1 MLLAS
6 VLFHFLAT
14 TPLFSRATGTSRS
27 APRPVIIDTDL
38 YSDVDDVGALA
49 IANVLHNCGLCDLR
63 GIAIN
68 TPSKYGALAVSFEHL
83 KNPLFILSLSVFRS
97 SSLPPPTPLQASAI
111 NTYYN
116 NPDIPISALQPFTD
130 EIYVDD
136 YSFLRSDYAS
146 KLATHFPNYNN
157 TLQREEDDITIPVY
171 SSTNETE
178 TETKSLETPLEMY
191 TRLLES
197 TTEDNSVTIISLGFL
212 TNLATLLNTSS
223 GYELVQS
230 KVREII
236 IMGGTYPGP
245 GWEFNFGE
253 FPSATKTVLENF
265 PPNVQVT
272 FSGFELGADVFS
284 GKGLK
289 KQCDEE
295 ERDNSPIRAAYE
307 WYVGRCSTLRESWD
321 PITTLYGI
329 LGLKG
334 LFINSPLNG
343 EESSLFE
350 YGNVGGGGYNK
361 IVESNGTNLWIDDDG
376 QQHNQRWLKLAEGV
390 SNGTVAEILDG
401 FYTHGPGGCE
411 LF

>member
-1 MLLAS
+1 
-6 VLFHFLAT
+6 
-14 TPLFSRATGTSRS
+14 
-27 APRPVIIDTDL
+27 
-38 YSDVDDVGALA
+38 
-49 IANVLHNCGLCDLR
+49 
-63 GIAIN
+63 
-68 TPSKYGALAVSFEHL
+68 
-83 KNPLFILSLSVFRS
+83 
-97 SSLPPPTPLQASAI
+97 
-111 NTYYN
+111 
-116 NPDIPISALQPFTD
+116 
-130 EIYVDD
+130 
-136 YSFLRSDYAS
+136 
-146 KLATHFPNYNN
+146 
-157 TLQREEDDITIPVY
+157 
-171 SSTNETE
+171 
-178 TETKSLETPLEMY
+178 MY

-197 TTEDNSVTIISLGFL
+197 TPEPNSITIISLGFL
-212 TNLATLLNTSS
+212 TNLATLLTSNTSSGSS

-230 KVREII
+230 KVHEII

-253 FPSATKTVLENF
+253 FPSETKSVLENF

-272 FSGFELGADVFS
+272 FSGFELGGVVFS

-289 KQCDEE
+289 KRCDEE
-295 ERDNSPIRAAYE
+295 EDKEGEKESPIRAAYE

-334 LFINSPLNG
+334 LFLNSPLNG
-343 EESSLFE
+343 DESSLFE

-361 IVESNGTNLWIDDDG
+361 IVESNGTNLWIDDG

-390 SNGTVAEILDG
+390 SNVTLAEILDG

>member
-1 MLLAS
+1 MNTKNS
-6 VLFHFLAT
+6 PFH
-14 TPLFSRATGTSRS
+14 
-27 APRPVIIDTDL
+27 
-38 YSDVDDVGALA
+38 
-49 IANVLHNCGLCDLR
+49 
-63 GIAIN
+63 
-68 TPSKYGALAVSFEHL
+68 
-83 KNPLFILSLSVFRS
+83 SLSVFRS

-116 NPDIPISALQPFTD
+116 NPHIPISALQPFTD

-136 YSFLRSDYAS
+136 FFFLRSDYAS

-157 TLQREEDDITIPVY
+157 SLQQEEDDITIP
-171 SSTNETE
+171 STSTTNETD
-178 TETKSLETPLEMY
+178 TKTNTLETPLEMY

-197 TTEDNSVTIISLGFL
+197 TPEPNSITIISLGFL
-212 TNLATLLNTSS
+212 TNLATLLTSNTSS
-223 GYELVQS
+223 GSSGYDLISQ
-230 KVREII
+230 KVHEII

-253 FPSATKTVLENF
+253 FPLETKTVLENF
-265 PPNVQVT
+265 PSNVQVT
-272 FSGFELGADVFS
+272 FSGFELGGVVFS

-289 KQCDEE
+289 LKKQCCDEDME
-295 ERDNSPIRAAYE
+295 GDNSPIRAAYE

-334 LFINSPLNG
+334 GVKPLNG
-343 EESSLFE
+343 GDDLFE
-350 YGNVGGGGYNK
+350 FGNAGGGGYNK

-390 SNGTVAEILDG
+390 SNVTLAEILDG

>member
-1 MLLAS
+1 MNIKK
-6 VLFHFLAT
+6 VL
-14 TPLFSRATGTSRS
+14 S
-27 APRPVIIDTDL
+27 
-38 YSDVDDVGALA
+38 
-49 IANVLHNCGLCDLR
+49 
-63 GIAIN
+63 
-68 TPSKYGALAVSFEHL
+68 SF
-83 KNPLFILSLSVFRS
+83 SLSVFRS
-97 SSLPPPTPLQASAI
+97 SSSLPLPTPLQASAI

-116 NPDIPISALQPFTD
+116 NPHIPISALQPFTD

-136 YSFLRSDYAS
+136 YFFLRSDYAS
-146 KLATHFPNYNN
+146 KLAVHFPNYNN
-157 TLQREEDDITIPVY
+157 TLHKEEDDITIP
-171 SSTNETE
+171 STTDTDTE
-178 TETKSLETPLEMY
+178 TTETKTKSLETPLEMY

-197 TTEDNSVTIISLGFL
+197 TPEANSVTIISLGFL
-212 TNLATLLNTSS
+212 TNLATLLTSPNSSSSGSS
-223 GYELVQS
+223 GYSLVQQ

-253 FPSATKTVLENF
+253 FPLATKTVLGNF

-289 KQCDEE
+289 LKKQCDDDKDQGEE
-295 ERDNSPIRAAYE
+295 KESPIRAAYE

-334 LFINSPLNG
+334 FSLNSPLNG
-343 EESSLFE
+343 GEDSTLFE
-350 YGNVGGGGYNK
+350 FGNVGGGGYNK

-390 SNGTVAEILDG
+390 SNGTLAEILDG

>member
-1 MLLAS
+1 
-6 VLFHFLAT
+6 
-14 TPLFSRATGTSRS
+14 
-27 APRPVIIDTDL
+27 
-38 YSDVDDVGALA
+38 
-49 IANVLHNCGLCDLR
+49 
-63 GIAIN
+63 
-68 TPSKYGALAVSFEHL
+68 
-83 KNPLFILSLSVFRS
+83 
-97 SSLPPPTPLQASAI
+97 
-111 NTYYN
+111 
-116 NPDIPISALQPFTD
+116 
-130 EIYVDD
+130 
-136 YSFLRSDYAS
+136 
-146 KLATHFPNYNN
+146 
-157 TLQREEDDITIPVY
+157 
-171 SSTNETE
+171 
-178 TETKSLETPLEMY
+178 MY

-197 TTEDNSVTIISLGFL
+197 TTEANSVTIISLGFL

-223 GYELVQS
+223 GYDLVQQ

-253 FPSATKTVLENF
+253 FPSATKTVLGNF

-289 KQCDEE
+289 QKKQCCSDKDKEDDE
-295 ERDNSPIRAAYE
+295 ERDQSPIRAAYE

-334 LFINSPLNG
+334 LSLNPPLNG
-343 EESSLFE
+343 GDESSLFE
-350 YGNVGGGGYNK
+350 FGNVGGGGYNK

>member
-1 MLLAS
+1 MKIS
-6 VLFHFLAT
+6 
-14 TPLFSRATGTSRS
+14 
-27 APRPVIIDTDL
+27 
-38 YSDVDDVGALA
+38 
-49 IANVLHNCGLCDLR
+49 
-63 GIAIN
+63 
-68 TPSKYGALAVSFEHL
+68 
-83 KNPLFILSLSVFRS
+83 
-97 SSLPPPTPLQASAI
+97 LQASAI

-116 NPDIPISALQPFTD
+116 NPHIPISALQPFTD

-136 YSFLRSDYAS
+136 YFFLRSDYAS
-146 KLATHFPNYNN
+146 KLAIHFPNYNN
-157 TLQREEDDITIPVY
+157 TLQQEEDDIIP
-171 SSTNETE
+171 STTDTDTE
-178 TETKSLETPLEMY
+178 TTETKTKSLETPLEMY

-197 TTEDNSVTIISLGFL
+197 TTEDHSVTIISLGFL
-212 TNLATLLNTSS
+212 TNLATLLSNTSS
-223 GYELVQS
+223 SGYSLVQS

-253 FPSATKTVLENF
+253 FPSATKSVLENF

-272 FSGFELGADVFS
+272 FSGFELGAEVFS

-289 KQCDEE
+289 QKKQCDDEDEEE
-295 ERDNSPIRAAYE
+295 ERDLKESPIRAAYE

-334 LFINSPLNG
+334 VNPLNG
-343 EESSLFE
+343 DETSLFE

-390 SNGTVAEILDG
+390 SNVTLAEILDG

>member
-1 MLLAS
+1 MNTKKS
-6 VLFHFLAT
+6 
-14 TPLFSRATGTSRS
+14 PL
-27 APRPVIIDTDL
+27 
-38 YSDVDDVGALA
+38 
-49 IANVLHNCGLCDLR
+49 H
-63 GIAIN
+63 
-68 TPSKYGALAVSFEHL
+68 
-83 KNPLFILSLSVFRS
+83 SLSVFRS

-116 NPDIPISALQPFTD
+116 NPHIPISALQPFTD

-136 YSFLRSDYAS
+136 YFFLRSDYAS
-146 KLATHFPNYNN
+146 KLATHFPNFNN
-157 TLQREEDDITIPVY
+157 SLQQEEDDIIP
-171 SSTNETE
+171 SSSTSTTNETD
-178 TETKSLETPLEMY
+178 TKTKTLETPLEMY

-197 TTEDNSVTIISLGFL
+197 TPEPNSVTIISLGFL
-212 TNLATLLNTSS
+212 TNLATLLTSNTSSS
-223 GYELVQS
+223 GYELVQQ
-230 KVREII
+230 KVHEII

-253 FPSATKTVLENF
+253 FPLETKTVLENF
-265 PPNVQVT
+265 PSNVQVT
-272 FSGFELGADVFS
+272 FSGFELGGVVFS

-289 KQCDEE
+289 KQCDDDEDDK

-343 EESSLFE
+343 GDESSLFE

-361 IVESNGTNLWIDDDG
+361 IVESNGTNLWIDDG

-390 SNGTVAEILDG
+390 SNVTLAEILDG

>member
-1 MLLAS
+1 
-6 VLFHFLAT
+6 
-14 TPLFSRATGTSRS
+14 
-27 APRPVIIDTDL
+27 
-38 YSDVDDVGALA
+38 
-49 IANVLHNCGLCDLR
+49 
-63 GIAIN
+63 
-68 TPSKYGALAVSFEHL
+68 
-83 KNPLFILSLSVFRS
+83 
-97 SSLPPPTPLQASAI
+97 
-111 NTYYN
+111 
-116 NPDIPISALQPFTD
+116 
-130 EIYVDD
+130 
-136 YSFLRSDYAS
+136 
-146 KLATHFPNYNN
+146 
-157 TLQREEDDITIPVY
+157 
-171 SSTNETE
+171 
-178 TETKSLETPLEMY
+178 
-191 TRLLES
+191 
-197 TTEDNSVTIISLGFL
+197 
-212 TNLATLLNTSS
+212 
-223 GYELVQS
+223 
-230 KVREII
+230 
-236 IMGGTYPGP
+236 MGGTYPGP

-253 FPSATKTVLENF
+253 FPSATKTVLGNF

-289 KQCDEE
+289 QKKQCDDDDEEE
-295 ERDNSPIRAAYE
+295 ERDQSPIRAAYE

-343 EESSLFE
+343 GDESYLFE
-350 YGNVGGGGYNK
+350 FGNLGGGGYNK

>member
-1 MLLAS
+1 
-6 VLFHFLAT
+6 
-14 TPLFSRATGTSRS
+14 
-27 APRPVIIDTDL
+27 
-38 YSDVDDVGALA
+38 
-49 IANVLHNCGLCDLR
+49 
-63 GIAIN
+63 
-68 TPSKYGALAVSFEHL
+68 
-83 KNPLFILSLSVFRS
+83 
-97 SSLPPPTPLQASAI
+97 
-111 NTYYN
+111 
-116 NPDIPISALQPFTD
+116 
-130 EIYVDD
+130 
-136 YSFLRSDYAS
+136 
-146 KLATHFPNYNN
+146 
-157 TLQREEDDITIPVY
+157 
-171 SSTNETE
+171 
-178 TETKSLETPLEMY
+178 MY

-197 TTEDNSVTIISLGFL
+197 TTEANSVTIISLGFL

-223 GYELVQS
+223 GYDLVQQ

-289 KQCDEE
+289 QKKKQCDDDDDKE
-295 ERDNSPIRAAYE
+295 ERDEKESPIRAAYE

-334 LFINSPLNG
+334 VNPLG
-343 EESSLFE
+343 GDDLFE
-350 YGNVGGGGYNK
+350 FGNVGGGGYNK

-390 SNGTVAEILDG
+390 SNVTLAEILDG

>member
-1 MLLAS
+1 MNTKNS
-6 VLFHFLAT
+6 PF
-14 TPLFSRATGTSRS
+14 
-27 APRPVIIDTDL
+27 
-38 YSDVDDVGALA
+38 YSLTFF
-49 IANVLHNCGLCDLR
+49 C
-63 GIAIN
+63 
-68 TPSKYGALAVSFEHL
+68 
-83 KNPLFILSLSVFRS
+83 
-97 SSLPPPTPLQASAI
+97 SSLKIPLQASAI

-136 YSFLRSDYAS
+136 FFFLRSDYAS
-146 KLATHFPNYNN
+146 KLAVHFPNFNN
-157 TLQREEDDITIPVY
+157 SLHKEEDDITIPIP
-171 SSTNETE
+171 SSTNETK
-178 TETKSLETPLEMY
+178 TNTLETPLEMY

-197 TTEDNSVTIISLGFL
+197 TPEPNSITIISLGFL
-212 TNLATLLNTSS
+212 TNLATFLNTTS
-223 GYELVQS
+223 GYSLVQS
-230 KVREII
+230 KVHEII

-253 FPSATKTVLENF
+253 FPLETKSVLENF
-265 PPNVQVT
+265 PSNVRVT
-272 FSGFELGADVFS
+272 FSGFELGGVVFS
-284 GKGLK
+284 GGGLKQKK
-289 KQCDEE
+289 KQCCDEEDEEEE
-295 ERDNSPIRAAYE
+295 ERDNSPILAAYE

-334 LFINSPLNG
+334 LFLNSPLNG
-343 EESSLFE
+343 DESSLFE

-361 IVESNGTNLWIDDDG
+361 IVESNGTNLWIDDG

-390 SNGTVAEILDG
+390 SNVTLAEILDG

>member
-1 MLLAS
+1 M
-6 VLFHFLAT
+6 
-14 TPLFSRATGTSRS
+14 
-27 APRPVIIDTDL
+27 
-38 YSDVDDVGALA
+38 
-49 IANVLHNCGLCDLR
+49 
-63 GIAIN
+63 
-68 TPSKYGALAVSFEHL
+68 E
-83 KNPLFILSLSVFRS
+83 
-97 SSLPPPTPLQASAI
+97 
-111 NTYYN
+111 
-116 NPDIPISALQPFTD
+116 
-130 EIYVDD
+130 
-136 YSFLRSDYAS
+136 
-146 KLATHFPNYNN
+146 
-157 TLQREEDDITIPVY
+157 
-171 SSTNETE
+171 
-178 TETKSLETPLEMY
+178 SLETPLEMY

-197 TTEDNSVTIISLGFL
+197 TTEDHSVTIISLGFL

-223 GYELVQS
+223 GYSLVQS

-253 FPSATKTVLENF
+253 FPLATKSVLENF

-289 KQCDEE
+289 QKKKQCDDDDDEEDEE
-295 ERDNSPIRAAYE
+295 EREEKESPIRAAYE

-334 LFINSPLNG
+334 LSLNSPLGG
-343 EESSLFE
+343 EDLFE
-350 YGNVGGGGYNK
+350 FGNVGGGGYNK

-390 SNGTVAEILDG
+390 SNVTLAEILDG

>member
-1 MLLAS
+1 MN
-6 VLFHFLAT
+6 
-14 TPLFSRATGTSRS
+14 
-27 APRPVIIDTDL
+27 I
-38 YSDVDDVGALA
+38 
-49 IANVLHNCGLCDLR
+49 
-63 GIAIN
+63 
-68 TPSKYGALAVSFEHL
+68 K
-83 KNPLFILSLSVFRS
+83 KNPLFILSLRVFRS

-116 NPDIPISALQPFTD
+116 NPHIPISALQPFTD

-136 YSFLRSDYAS
+136 YFFLRSDYAS
-146 KLATHFPNYNN
+146 KLAVHFPNYNN
-157 TLQREEDDITIPVY
+157 SLHKEEDDITIP
-171 SSTNETE
+171 STTDTDTET
-178 TETKSLETPLEMY
+178 TETKTKNPLETPLEMY

-197 TTEDNSVTIISLGFL
+197 TTEDHSVTIISLGFL

-223 GYELVQS
+223 SGYSLVQS

-253 FPSATKTVLENF
+253 FPLATKSVLGNF

-289 KQCDEE
+289 QKKQCDDDDDDK
-295 ERDNSPIRAAYE
+295 ERDLKESPIRAAYE

-334 LFINSPLNG
+334 LVLNSPLNGG

-350 YGNVGGGGYNK
+350 FGNVGGGGYNK

>member
-1 MLLAS
+1 
-6 VLFHFLAT
+6 
-14 TPLFSRATGTSRS
+14 
-27 APRPVIIDTDL
+27 
-38 YSDVDDVGALA
+38 
-49 IANVLHNCGLCDLR
+49 
-63 GIAIN
+63 
-68 TPSKYGALAVSFEHL
+68 
-83 KNPLFILSLSVFRS
+83 
-97 SSLPPPTPLQASAI
+97 
-111 NTYYN
+111 
-116 NPDIPISALQPFTD
+116 
-130 EIYVDD
+130 
-136 YSFLRSDYAS
+136 
-146 KLATHFPNYNN
+146 
-157 TLQREEDDITIPVY
+157 
-171 SSTNETE
+171 
-178 TETKSLETPLEMY
+178 MY

-197 TTEDNSVTIISLGFL
+197 TTEANSVTIISLGFL

-223 GYELVQS
+223 GYSLVQR

-253 FPSATKTVLENF
+253 FPTATKTVLGNF

-289 KQCDEE
+289 QKKNQKQCCNDDKE
-295 ERDNSPIRAAYE
+295 SPILAAYE

-334 LFINSPLNG
+334 LGGVHPQLNG
-343 EESSLFE
+343 DESSLFE
-350 YGNVGGGGYNK
+350 YGNAGGGGYNK

>member
-1 MLLAS
+1 MNTKNS
-6 VLFHFLAT
+6 PFH
-14 TPLFSRATGTSRS
+14 
-27 APRPVIIDTDL
+27 
-38 YSDVDDVGALA
+38 
-49 IANVLHNCGLCDLR
+49 
-63 GIAIN
+63 
-68 TPSKYGALAVSFEHL
+68 
-83 KNPLFILSLSVFRS
+83 SLSVFRS

-116 NPDIPISALQPFTD
+116 NPHIPISALQPFTD

-136 YSFLRSDYAS
+136 FFFLRSDYAS

-157 TLQREEDDITIPVY
+157 SLQQEEDDITIP
-171 SSTNETE
+171 STSTTNETD
-178 TETKSLETPLEMY
+178 TKTNTLETPLEMY

-197 TTEDNSVTIISLGFL
+197 TPEPNSITIISLGFL
-212 TNLATLLNTSS
+212 TNLATLLTSNTSS
-223 GYELVQS
+223 GSSGYDLISQ
-230 KVREII
+230 KVHEII

-253 FPSATKTVLENF
+253 FPLETKTVLENF
-265 PPNVQVT
+265 PPNVRVT
-272 FSGFELGADVFS
+272 FSGFELGGVVFS

-289 KQCDEE
+289 QKKCDEE
-295 ERDNSPIRAAYE
+295 EEDKGGKESPIRAAYE

-334 LFINSPLNG
+334 LFLNSPLNG
-343 EESSLFE
+343 GDELFE
-350 YGNVGGGGYNK
+350 FGNVGGGGYNK
-361 IVESNGTNLWIDDDG
+361 IVESNGTNLWMDDDG

-390 SNGTVAEILDG
+390 SNVTLAEILDG

>member
-1 MLLAS
+1 
-6 VLFHFLAT
+6 
-14 TPLFSRATGTSRS
+14 
-27 APRPVIIDTDL
+27 
-38 YSDVDDVGALA
+38 
-49 IANVLHNCGLCDLR
+49 
-63 GIAIN
+63 
-68 TPSKYGALAVSFEHL
+68 
-83 KNPLFILSLSVFRS
+83 
-97 SSLPPPTPLQASAI
+97 
-111 NTYYN
+111 
-116 NPDIPISALQPFTD
+116 
-130 EIYVDD
+130 
-136 YSFLRSDYAS
+136 
-146 KLATHFPNYNN
+146 
-157 TLQREEDDITIPVY
+157 
-171 SSTNETE
+171 
-178 TETKSLETPLEMY
+178 MY

-197 TTEDNSVTIISLGFL
+197 TTEDHSVTIISLGFL
-212 TNLATLLNTSS
+212 TNLATLLNTTS
-223 GYELVQS
+223 GYSLVQS

-253 FPSATKTVLENF
+253 FPLATKTVLGNF

-289 KQCDEE
+289 QKKQKQCCNEE
-295 ERDNSPIRAAYE
+295 DDDDKDNSPIRAAYE

-334 LFINSPLNG
+334 FSLNPPLNG
-343 EESSLFE
+343 GEDLFE
-350 YGNVGGGGYNK
+350 FGNLGGGGYNK

-390 SNGTVAEILDG
+390 SNGTLAEILDG

>member
-1 MLLAS
+1 MNIKKS
-6 VLFHFLAT
+6 
-14 TPLFSRATGTSRS
+14 S
-27 APRPVIIDTDL
+27 
-38 YSDVDDVGALA
+38 
-49 IANVLHNCGLCDLR
+49 LH
-63 GIAIN
+63 
-68 TPSKYGALAVSFEHL
+68 
-83 KNPLFILSLSVFRS
+83 SLSVFRS

-116 NPDIPISALQPFTD
+116 NPHIPISALQPFTN

-136 YSFLRSDYAS
+136 FFFLRSDYAS
-146 KLATHFPNYNN
+146 KLATHFPNFNN
-157 TLQREEDDITIPVY
+157 SLHKEDDDITIP
-171 SSTNETE
+171 SSTTNETK
-178 TETKSLETPLEMY
+178 TNTLETPLEMY

-197 TTEDNSVTIISLGFL
+197 TPEPNSITIISLGFL
-212 TNLATLLNTSS
+212 TNLASLLNNTSS
-223 GYELVQS
+223 GYDLVQQ
-230 KVREII
+230 KVHEII

-253 FPSATKTVLENF
+253 FPLETKTVLENF

-272 FSGFELGADVFS
+272 FSGFELGGVVFS

-289 KQCDEE
+289 KRCDEEEEEDE

-334 LFINSPLNG
+334 VKPLNG
-343 EESSLFE
+343 GDESSLFE

-361 IVESNGTNLWIDDDG
+361 IVESNGTNLWIDDG

-390 SNGTVAEILDG
+390 SNVTLAEILDG

>member
-1 MLLAS
+1 M
-6 VLFHFLAT
+6 
-14 TPLFSRATGTSRS
+14 
-27 APRPVIIDTDL
+27 
-38 YSDVDDVGALA
+38 
-49 IANVLHNCGLCDLR
+49 
-63 GIAIN
+63 
-68 TPSKYGALAVSFEHL
+68 E
-83 KNPLFILSLSVFRS
+83 
-97 SSLPPPTPLQASAI
+97 
-111 NTYYN
+111 
-116 NPDIPISALQPFTD
+116 
-130 EIYVDD
+130 
-136 YSFLRSDYAS
+136 
-146 KLATHFPNYNN
+146 
-157 TLQREEDDITIPVY
+157 
-171 SSTNETE
+171 
-178 TETKSLETPLEMY
+178 SLETPLEMY

-197 TTEDNSVTIISLGFL
+197 TTEDHSITIISLGFL
-212 TNLATLLNTSS
+212 TNLATLLTSNTSS
-223 GYELVQS
+223 GSSGYSLVQS

-253 FPSATKTVLENF
+253 FPTATKSVLENF

-289 KQCDEE
+289 QKKKQCDDDEEE
-295 ERDNSPIRAAYE
+295 ERDEKESPIRAAYE

-334 LFINSPLNG
+334 LNPLNG
-343 EESSLFE
+343 GDESSLFE
-350 YGNVGGGGYNK
+350 FGNVGGGGYNK

-390 SNGTVAEILDG
+390 SNGTLAEILDG

>member
-1 MLLAS
+1 MNIKKKS
-6 VLFHFLAT
+6 
-14 TPLFSRATGTSRS
+14 S
-27 APRPVIIDTDL
+27 
-38 YSDVDDVGALA
+38 
-49 IANVLHNCGLCDLR
+49 LH
-63 GIAIN
+63 
-68 TPSKYGALAVSFEHL
+68 
-83 KNPLFILSLSVFRS
+83 SLSVFRS

-136 YSFLRSDYAS
+136 YFFLRSDYAS

-157 TLQREEDDITIPVY
+157 SLHKEEDDITIP
-171 SSTNETE
+171 STTDTDTE
-178 TETKSLETPLEMY
+178 TTETKTKSLETPLEMY

-197 TTEDNSVTIISLGFL
+197 TTEDHSVTIISLGFL

-223 GYELVQS
+223 GYSLIQQ

-253 FPSATKTVLENF
+253 FPSATKSVLGNF

-272 FSGFELGADVFS
+272 FSGFELGVDVFS

-289 KQCDEE
+289 QKKQKQCCNDDKEE
-295 ERDNSPIRAAYE
+295 DNSPIRAAYE

-334 LFINSPLNG
+334 LSLNEKLNGG

>member
-1 MLLAS
+1 MNTKNS
-6 VLFHFLAT
+6 PFH
-14 TPLFSRATGTSRS
+14 
-27 APRPVIIDTDL
+27 
-38 YSDVDDVGALA
+38 
-49 IANVLHNCGLCDLR
+49 
-63 GIAIN
+63 
-68 TPSKYGALAVSFEHL
+68 
-83 KNPLFILSLSVFRS
+83 SLSVFRS

-116 NPDIPISALQPFTD
+116 NPHIPISALQPFTD

-136 YSFLRSDYAS
+136 YFFLRSDYAS

-157 TLQREEDDITIPVY
+157 SLQKEEDDITIP
-171 SSTNETE
+171 SSSTSTNETK
-178 TETKSLETPLEMY
+178 TNTLETPLEMY

-197 TTEDNSVTIISLGFL
+197 TPEPNSITIISLGFL
-212 TNLATLLNTSS
+212 TNLATLLNNTSS
-223 GYELVQS
+223 GYELIQS
-230 KVREII
+230 KVHEII

-253 FPSATKTVLENF
+253 FPLETKTVLENF
-265 PPNVQVT
+265 PSNVRVT
-272 FSGFELGADVFS
+272 FSGFELGGVVFS
-284 GKGLK
+284 GGGLK
-289 KQCDEE
+289 KRCDEDKE

-334 LFINSPLNG
+334 GVNPLNG
-343 EESSLFE
+343 GEDLFE

-361 IVESNGTNLWIDDDG
+361 IVESNGTNLWIDDG

-390 SNGTVAEILDG
+390 SNVTLAEILDG

>member
-1 MLLAS
+1 MTICSSLS
-6 VLFHFLAT
+6 RKKS
-14 TPLFSRATGTSRS
+14 PL
-27 APRPVIIDTDL
+27 
-38 YSDVDDVGALA
+38 
-49 IANVLHNCGLCDLR
+49 H
-63 GIAIN
+63 
-68 TPSKYGALAVSFEHL
+68 
-83 KNPLFILSLSVFRS
+83 SLSVFRS
-97 SSLPPPTPLQASAI
+97 SSLIPPTSLQASAI

-116 NPDIPISALQPFTD
+116 NPHIPISALQPFTD

-136 YSFLRSDYAS
+136 FFFLRSDYAS
-146 KLATHFPNYNN
+146 KLAVHFPNYNN
-157 TLQREEDDITIPVY
+157 SLQQEEDDITIP
-171 SSTNETE
+171 SSTTSTNETDPK
-178 TETKSLETPLEMY
+178 TNTLETPLEMY

-197 TTEDNSVTIISLGFL
+197 TPEPNSITIISLGFL
-212 TNLATLLNTSS
+212 TNLATLLTSNTSSS
-223 GYELVQS
+223 GYELVQQ
-230 KVREII
+230 KVHEII

-253 FPSATKTVLENF
+253 FPLETKSVLENF
-265 PPNVQVT
+265 PSNVQVT
-272 FSGFELGADVFS
+272 FSGFELGGVVFS

-295 ERDNSPIRAAYE
+295 DEDEERDKKESPIRAAYE

-334 LFINSPLNG
+334 LFLNSPLNG
-343 EESSLFE
+343 DESSLFE
-350 YGNVGGGGYNK
+350 YGNLGGGGYNK

-390 SNGTVAEILDG
+390 SNVTLAEILDG
-401 FYTHGPGGCE
+401 FYTHGSGGCE

>member
-1 MLLAS
+1 MNIKKILS
-6 VLFHFLAT
+6 
-14 TPLFSRATGTSRS
+14 
-27 APRPVIIDTDL
+27 
-38 YSDVDDVGALA
+38 
-49 IANVLHNCGLCDLR
+49 
-63 GIAIN
+63 
-68 TPSKYGALAVSFEHL
+68 SF
-83 KNPLFILSLSVFRS
+83 SLSVFRS

-136 YSFLRSDYAS
+136 YFFLRSDYAS

-157 TLQREEDDITIPVY
+157 SLHKEDDDTIPS

-178 TETKSLETPLEMY
+178 TTTNTLETPLEMY

-197 TTEDNSVTIISLGFL
+197 TPEPNSVTIISLGFL
-212 TNLATLLNTSS
+212 TNLATLLTSTNSSSSSSSGSSS
-223 GYELVQS
+223 GYSLVQQ

-289 KQCDEE
+289 QKKQCDDDEE
-295 ERDNSPIRAAYE
+295 DQGEEKESPIRAAYE

-334 LFINSPLNG
+334 VNPLNGG

-350 YGNVGGGGYNK
+350 FGNVGGGGYNK

-390 SNGTVAEILDG
+390 SNGTLAEILDG

>member
-1 MLLAS
+1 M
-6 VLFHFLAT
+6 
-14 TPLFSRATGTSRS
+14 
-27 APRPVIIDTDL
+27 
-38 YSDVDDVGALA
+38 
-49 IANVLHNCGLCDLR
+49 C
-63 GIAIN
+63 
-68 TPSKYGALAVSFEHL
+68 
-83 KNPLFILSLSVFRS
+83 
-97 SSLPPPTPLQASAI
+97 
-111 NTYYN
+111 
-116 NPDIPISALQPFTD
+116 
-130 EIYVDD
+130 
-136 YSFLRSDYAS
+136 
-146 KLATHFPNYNN
+146 
-157 TLQREEDDITIPVY
+157 
-171 SSTNETE
+171 
-178 TETKSLETPLEMY
+178 

-197 TTEDNSVTIISLGFL
+197 TQEPNSVTIISLGFL
-212 TNLATLLNTSS
+212 TNLATLLNNTS
-223 GYELVQS
+223 GYSLVQS

-253 FPSATKTVLENF
+253 FPSATKSVLENF

-289 KQCDEE
+289 QKKKQCDDDEEE
-295 ERDNSPIRAAYE
+295 ERDDKDNSPIRAAYE

-334 LFINSPLNG
+334 LSLDPQLNGG
-343 EESSLFE
+343 EESTLFE
-350 YGNVGGGGYNK
+350 YGNLGGGGYNK

-390 SNGTVAEILDG
+390 SNVTLAEILDG

>member
-1 MLLAS
+1 MNTKNS
-6 VLFHFLAT
+6 PF
-14 TPLFSRATGTSRS
+14 
-27 APRPVIIDTDL
+27 
-38 YSDVDDVGALA
+38 YSLTFF
-49 IANVLHNCGLCDLR
+49 C
-63 GIAIN
+63 
-68 TPSKYGALAVSFEHL
+68 
-83 KNPLFILSLSVFRS
+83 
-97 SSLPPPTPLQASAI
+97 SSLKIPLQASAI

-136 YSFLRSDYAS
+136 FFFLRSDYAS
-146 KLATHFPNYNN
+146 KLAVHFPNFNN
-157 TLQREEDDITIPVY
+157 SLQKEEDDITIP
-171 SSTNETE
+171 SSTTSTNETE
-178 TETKSLETPLEMY
+178 TNTLETPLEMY

-197 TTEDNSVTIISLGFL
+197 TPEPNSITIISLGFL
-212 TNLATLLNTSS
+212 TNLATLLNNTSSS
-223 GYELVQS
+223 GYELVQQ
-230 KVREII
+230 KVHEII

-253 FPSATKTVLENF
+253 FPLETKTGLENL
-265 PPNVQVT
+265 PSNVQVT
-272 FSGFELGADVFS
+272 FSGFELGGVVFS

-289 KQCDEE
+289 LKKQCCDEE
-295 ERDNSPIRAAYE
+295 EDMEEDQGEEKESPIRAAYE

-334 LFINSPLNG
+334 LFLNSPLNG
-343 EESSLFE
+343 DESSLFE

-390 SNGTVAEILDG
+390 SNVTLAEILDG